1 MVFFFFG
8 GGGELHRATLV
19 FSYDGLRLQLALADS
34 GKVH

>member
-8 GGGELHRATLV
+8 GGALHRATLV